1 MYQYQKLKLILKSKK
16 NIDIIAKKEQKG
28 TDPNKERK
36 KYKMN
41 ILKNN
46 KGITL
51 VALITTVVVL
61 LIISTITISTLTGEH
76 GLIRNSKEAKK
87 TYSVVEEREII
98 NTSVAIAMGKSP
110 GAKVEYNILKRYLDQ
125 NIGIENRDYT
135 LEIDATDENYFYIT
149 FLGSKNIYTIRA
161 DGEITYGREKK

>member
-1 MYQYQKLKLILKSKK
+1 
-16 NIDIIAKKEQKG
+16 
-28 TDPNKERK
+28 
-36 KYKMN
+36 MN

-110 GAKVEYNILKRYLDQ
+110 GAKV
-125 NIGIENRDYT
+125 
-135 LEIDATDENYFYIT
+135 
-149 FLGSKNIYTIRA
+149 
-161 DGEITYGREKK
+161 

>member
-1 MYQYQKLKLILKSKK
+1 
-16 NIDIIAKKEQKG
+16 
-28 TDPNKERK
+28 
-36 KYKMN
+36 MN

-76 GLIRNSKEAKK
+76 GLIRNSKK